1 MNQIKKNGMKHFKTL
16 IILGF
21 LTILSCKSK
30 NDQEI
35 HKSQKIITIYTIGDS
50 TMADKPNPDKNP
62 ERGWCQVF
70 PDFLNEKVRLENHAV
85 NGRSSRSFIDEKRW
99 EKVYAKLEK
108 GDYVFIQFG
117 HNDQKQNS
125 PERYTNPYTAYR
137 NNLIRFIKESREKG
151 ANPILF
157 TSIVRRN
164 FNENNTLVDTHGAY
178 PLVMRMVAEEF
189 QVPLIDLQYLTEKL
203 EESYGVENSK
213 KLHLHYAPKEIDF
226 YPNGIQDDTHLSI
239 LGATEISKL
248 AIQSLRENLSSFDVF
263 LK

>member
-1 MNQIKKNGMKHFKTL
+1 MTQIKKSGMKYFKTL

-21 LTILSCKSK
+21 LTILSCKTK
-30 NDQEI
+30 NEQEI
-35 HKSQKIITIYTIGDS
+35 HKSAKIITIYTIGDS

-99 EKVYAKLEK
+99 KKVYGKLEK

-125 PERYTNPYTAYR
+125 PKRYTNPYTAYR
-137 NNLIRFIKESREKG
+137 NNLIQFIKESREKG

-157 TSIVRRN
+157 TSIARRN

-178 PLVMRMVAEEF
+178 PFVMRMVAEEF
-189 QVPLIDLQYLTEKL
+189 EVPLIDLQLLTEQL
-203 EESYGVENSK
+203 EEKYGFEKSK
-213 KLHLHYAPKEIDF
+213 KLHLHFTPAENDF
-226 YPNGIQDDTHLSI
+226 YPNGIQDNTHLSI
-239 LGATEISKL
+239 LGAKEVAKLVVKSLKSSDIKISEF
-248 AIQSLRENLSSFDVF
+248 LR
-263 LK
+263 